1 MGETIRYD
9 EVGWLNNLALG
20 WGRRDERS
28 RRMSARVC

>member
-9 EVGWLNNLALG
+9 EVGWLNKLALG

-28 RRMSARVC
+28 SRMYERV